1 MINSIELNNFKAF
14 QQSGVVDM
22 KKINIL
28 VGPNSSG
35 KSSFIKSLLALKNTI
50 DSKDEEIVL
59 DLNREIGTFKTIVYN
74 NQTNNKIGYNINF
87 ENKSTLTEEDF
98 RKIAQRL
105 IMFKITNNYT
115 QELRDNFNIDV
126 DEILAKLMKK
136 SQDFIVDN
144 IKIEFNLS
152 SLDWVFVEKFHINFT
167 NGDYADIY
175 WKENSYY
182 ISINKEDLNISN
194 ILKPYKFY
202 FKIDEEKLGTIE
214 ENQLEMVAIL
224 EFILD
229 DIENRTSKFTNKLIY
244 MEPLRNKIDR
254 VEYVTNLKTVNTVGS
269 KGENILTALLGINK
283 MEEKIT
289 KDRINYWIR
298 DFDLGECFEVQK
310 LSDDNYS
317 ILIKNKY
324 TGVYNN
330 ILDVG
335 VGTSQLLPIIIE
347 SVNSED
353 GSTLIMEEPETHI
366 HPNAQS
372 KLADLFV
379 DCANK
384 QEKRF
389 IIETHSIFLI
399 TQLQILVAQGKI
411 SADDVKVYY
420 FLQDKDGSQVMDMKL
435 TPKGQ
440 FQEEWPSGFFDIHY
454 KLGKKLFKYL

>member
-14 QQSGVVDM
+14 QQSGIVDM

-35 KSSFIKSLLALKNTI
+35 KSSFIKSLLTLKNTM

-59 DLNREIGTFKTIVYN
+59 DLNREIGTFKTIVFN
-74 NQTNNKIGYNINF
+74 NEINNKMVYSINF
-87 ENKSTLTEEDF
+87 ENKSTLTREDF
-98 RKIAQRL
+98 RKIASRL

-115 QELRDNFNIDV
+115 QEKSDNYNIDQ
-126 DEILAKLMKK
+126 ILSKLMER
-136 SQDFIVDN
+136 SREFIVDN
-144 IKIEFNLS
+144 IKIEFNLT
-152 SLDWVFVEKFHINFT
+152 SLDRVFVENFHINFT
-167 NGDYADIY
+167 NGDFAYIY
-175 WKENSYY
+175 KKENNYY
-182 ISINKEDLNISN
+182 INLKNEDINISN
-194 ILKPYKFY
+194 IIKPYKFY
-202 FKIDEEKLGTIE
+202 FKIDEDKLDCLE
-214 ENQLEMVAIL
+214 ENQLEMIAIL

-229 DIENRTSKFTNKLIY
+229 DIENRLSKFTDKLIY

-283 MEEKIT
+283 MEKKTT

-298 DFDLGECFEVQK
+298 DFDLGENFEVQK
-310 LSDDNYS
+310 LGDDNYS

-353 GSTLIMEEPETHI
+353 GSTLIIEEPETHI

-372 KLADLFV
+372 KLADLIV
-379 DCANK
+379 DCAEK

-411 SADDVKVYY
+411 AADDVKVYY
-420 FLQDKDGSQVMDMKL
+420 FLQDQDGSRVMDMKL
-435 TPKGQ
+435 TRRGQ
-440 FQEEWPSGFFDIHY
+440 FQEDWPSGFFDIHY